1 MMNPI
6 SSIQAP
12 RPIDPS
18 SIGTNRA
25 SGQGFGDLFKNT
37 FDSVQSL
44 HKEAQSSA
52 ERFMSGEAE
61 DIHKVAMDQQ
71 RAHLA
76 FDYVLQVRNKVV
88 QAYQEIMRMQV

>member
-1 MMNPI
+1 MTNPI

-18 SIGTNRA
+18 TVAA
-25 SGQGFGDLFKNT
+25 SRDTGQGFGELFKGT
-37 FDSVQSL
+37 LDSVQSM

-52 ERFMSGEAE
+52 DRFMSGEAE

>member
-18 SIGTNRA
+18 SVGTGRVA
-25 SGQGFGDLFKNT
+25 GQGFGDLFKNT
-37 FDSVQSL
+37 LDSVQSL